1 MSCQRKL
8 KNGPEGCKQYQKKID
23 YFLAQRKYP
32 SIDNPLENWECDEV
46 CEKSCP
52 RFNPVPPRMTKEEF
66 GKQQEELLKDIPEE
80 FKGFVLYKAWEED
93 HAEGFENII
102 CILSDLVSDLKDN
115 IVMFEQRIR
124 KEVLNTYKNRLD

>member
-1 MSCQRKL
+1 MSCQRK
-8 KNGPEGCKQYQKKID
+8 GMGGSTGCKRLQKKED
-23 YFLAQRKYP
+23 YRQAKLKFP
-32 SIDNPLENWECDEV
+32 NIDNPLENWECDEV

-52 RFNPVPPRMTKEEF
+52 RFKPVPPRMTKEEF
-66 GKQQEELLKDIPEE
+66 GKQQEELLKDLPEE
-80 FKGFVLYKAWEED
+80 FKGFVSYKAWEEG